1 LPSKITAWCG
11 REGKRLPDYFDAR
24 RAGGFMRECHGD
36 LHLDN
41 IVRRGKRVLMFDCIE
56 FDDALRWIDVA
67 CDLSFPLVDLQ
78 ANGRQHL
85 AARLLNGW
93 LQRTGDFAALP
104 ALRYYMVYRALVLAR
119 VALLKAR
126 KRRHDDGLALAAPY
140 LDLIE
145 RIATPRR
152 PYLLLCHGYCG
163 SGKSVA
169 SEALVSLTGA
179 VRLSSDVERKRSGPF
194 VAVDP
199 RPLPPEAYSAHSID
213 PHYGL
218 LQKLA
223 QQVLVSDYPTVVD
236 ATFLK
241 RLHRARF
248 VGLAQTLGVP
258 VFLLDFH
265 ARASTRRPRA
275 STCKRVSPRLRRN
288 RTLTGPC

>member
-1 LPSKITAWCG
+1 
-11 REGKRLPDYFDAR
+11 
-24 RAGGFMRECHGD
+24 MRECHGD

-67 CDLSFPLVDLQ
+67 CDLSFPLMDLQ
-78 ANGRQHL
+78 ANGRQDL

-93 LQRTGDFAALP
+93 LHRTGDFAALP

-126 KRRHDDGLALAAPY
+126 KHRHDDGLALAAPY

-194 VAVDP
+194 VAVDLGLCLLRPTRPTPSIRITVCCRSWRNRCWCPTIP
-199 RPLPPEAYSAHSID
+199 RWSTRPFSNACIAPASSDSHRRLACSFFCSI
-213 PHYGL
+213 
-218 LQKLA
+218 
-223 QQVLVSDYPTVVD
+223 SM
-236 ATFLK
+236 
-241 RLHRARF
+241 RAR
-248 VGLAQTLGVP
+248 VNSKTACKHVQ
-258 VFLLDFH
+258 
-265 ARASTRRPRA
+265 ARVAAS
-275 STCKRVSPRLRRN
+275 
-288 RTLTGPC
+288 